1 MIIWAARAIAALFTR
16 KASLVAENLCLRQQL
31 LVLQRG
37 RRRPQLDDAD
47 RRFWI
52 LASRWFPGWWSS
64 LLIVKP
70 ETVLGWHRK
79 GWRTYWRWRSRPR
92 GIGGRRRIPLELRAL
107 IRRMASENRLWG
119 QRRIQAEL
127 ARLGFDVS
135 ARTVAKYM
143 RRPYDGVPSPGWRTF
158 LERHATDIWACDFF
172 CIQTI
177 FFRTFYVF
185 FVVHH
190 GSREVM
196 HVAVTQHPTAEWVA
210 QQIVETC
217 AWNREPPRFL
227 IHDRDSRFGARFDR
241 RLLGL
246 GIRQIRTPYRSPQ
259 ANAIAE
265 RWVRSARAEC
275 FDHMLIFN
283 ERHLRRVLAEYVGYF
298 NHWRPHRSIGQ
309 RAPCA
314 PAQSM
319 PRHDGSK
326 IIAIPVLGGLH
337 HVYQLAA

>member
-1 MIIWAARAIAALFTR
+1 MILWAVRAITTFFKPKAL
-16 KASLVAENLCLRQQL
+16 LMVENLCLRQQL

-52 LASRWFPGWWSS
+52 LACRWFSGWWSS

-79 GWRTYWRWRSRPR
+79 GWRAYWRWRSRRR
-92 GIGGRRRIPLELRAL
+92 GKGGRRRIPQELRAL

-127 ARLGFDVS
+127 ARLGFRVS

-158 LERHATDIWACDFF
+158 LNRHAVDIWACDFF
-172 CIQTI
+172 CVQTI

-185 FVVHH
+185 FVIHH
-190 GSREVM
+190 GSRDVL
-196 HVAVTQHPTAEWVA
+196 HVQVTQHPTADWSA
-210 QQIVETC
+210 QQIVEAC
-217 AWNREPPRFL
+217 AWNHDPPRFL
-227 IHDRDSRFGARFDR
+227 IHDRDSRYGERFDR

-259 ANAIAE
+259 ANSIAE

-275 FDHMLIFN
+275 LDHMLIFN

-314 PAQSM
+314 QTTRV
-319 PRHDGSK
+319 PRCEGRK
-326 IIAIPVLGGLH
+326 VIAKPVLGGLH

>member
-1 MIIWAARAIAALFTR
+1 MIGWVVRAIAALFMP
-16 KASLVAENLCLRQQL
+16 KALLVAENLCLRQQL
-31 LVLQRG
+31 VVQ
-37 RRRPQLDDAD
+37 RRRNLRLQIEDAD

-52 LASRWFPGWWSS
+52 LACRMFSGWRES
-64 LLIVKP
+64 LLVVKP
-70 ETVLGWHRK
+70 ETVLAWHRK
-79 GWRTYWRWRSRPR
+79 GWRAYWRWRSRPR
-92 GIGGRRRIPLELRAL
+92 GIGGRRRIPLELSAL
-107 IRRMASENRLWG
+107 IRRMAAENALWG

-127 ARLGFDVS
+127 ARLGFKVS
-135 ARTVAKYM
+135 ERTVAKYM

-172 CIQTI
+172 CVQTI

-185 FVVHH
+185 FVIHH
-190 GSREVM
+190 ASREVL
-196 HVAVTQHPTAEWVA
+196 HVEVTQHPTADWSA
-210 QQIVETC
+210 QQIVEAC
-217 AWNREPPRFL
+217 AWNRDPPCFL
-227 IHDRDSRFGARFDR
+227 IHDRDSRYGARFER

-275 FDHMLIFN
+275 LDHILIFN
-283 ERHLRRVLAEYVGYF
+283 ERHLRRVLAEYVDYF

-309 RAPCA
+309 RAPCS

-326 IIAIPVLGGLH
+326 IIAKPVLGGLH
-337 HVYQLAA
+337 HVYKLVA

>member
-1 MIIWAARAIAALFTR
+1 MIIWAVRAIAALFKP
-16 KASLVAENLCLRQQL
+16 KALLVAENLCLRQQL
-31 LVLQRG
+31 LVLHRG
-37 RRRPQLDDAD
+37 HSRLQIEDAD

-52 LASRWFPGWWSS
+52 LACRWFSRWRET
-64 LLIVKP
+64 LLVVKP

-79 GWRTYWRWRSRPR
+79 GWRTYWRWRSRSR

-107 IRRMASENRLWG
+107 IRRMASENPLWG

-127 ARLGFDVS
+127 ARLGFNVS

-143 RRPYDGVPSPGWRTF
+143 RRPYDGVPSPSWRTF
-158 LERHATDIWACDFF
+158 LERHAMDIWACDFF
-172 CIQTI
+172 CVQTI
-177 FFRTFYVF
+177 FFRTLYVF

-196 HVAVTQHPTAEWVA
+196 HVAVTQHPTAGWVA

-217 AWNREPPRFL
+217 AWNRDPPSFL
-227 IHDRDSRFGARFDR
+227 IHDRDSRFGARLDR

-265 RWVRSARAEC
+265 RWVRSVRAE
-275 FDHMLIFN
+275 
-283 ERHLRRVLAEYVGYF
+283 
-298 NHWRPHRSIGQ
+298 
-309 RAPCA
+309 
-314 PAQSM
+314 
-319 PRHDGSK
+319 
-326 IIAIPVLGGLH
+326 
-337 HVYQLAA
+337 